1 MGLNLL
7 NAWGCRRERLD
18 ASADD
23 ARERLM
29 GFMKGLAKMRM
40 YRLRY
45 KLGLDPRPLRPIV
58 CGVVF
63 TRLQYFFRIPPG
75 VFGVVRSV

>member
-1 MGLNLL
+1 MPHHLKPHLL
-7 NAWGCRRERLD
+7 NAWGYRREQLD

-45 KLGLDPRPLRPIV
+45 KLAREG
-58 CGVVF
+58 
-63 TRLQYFFRIPPG
+63 QQ
-75 VFGVVRSV
+75 